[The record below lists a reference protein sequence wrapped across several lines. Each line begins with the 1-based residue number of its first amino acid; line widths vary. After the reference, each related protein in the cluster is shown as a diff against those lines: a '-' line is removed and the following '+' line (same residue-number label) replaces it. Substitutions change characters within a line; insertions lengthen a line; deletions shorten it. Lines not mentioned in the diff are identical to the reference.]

1 MVGILELTFFL
12 PQLDASCGQVDFH
25 WHIYGNLDTNI
36 FAFLCNVRFHL
47 KSDILTDS
55 DYLRCCPDLTPYEM
69 SEFPACTLK
78 LIWQSL
84 VTWIVIN
91 RWEGGRE
98 VNVDDF
104 AYLWDIYLLLSQYCI
119 TAHVRTAGISNVAY
133 DLF

>member
-69 SEFPACTLK
+69 SEVSC
-78 LIWQSL
+78 
-84 VTWIVIN
+84 VH
-91 RWEGGRE
+91 
-98 VNVDDF
+98 
-104 AYLWDIYLLLSQYCI
+104 SQI
-119 TAHVRTAGISNVAY
+119 DLAVISNLDSY
-133 DLF
+133 K